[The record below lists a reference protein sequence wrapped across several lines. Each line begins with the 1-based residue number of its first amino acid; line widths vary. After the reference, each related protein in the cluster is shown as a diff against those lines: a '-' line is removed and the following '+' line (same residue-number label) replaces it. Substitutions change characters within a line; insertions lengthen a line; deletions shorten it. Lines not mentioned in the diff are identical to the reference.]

1 MFEFPCMSQHHHF
14 LHQLHSFFP
23 TSTSSGATATAQATL
38 ASAHVGSR
46 PAEEDTEQDRDKFA
60 DKALHKEQ
68 VILERKNK
76 TKVMTFPWF
85 GLLNCT
91 VKC

>member
-1 MFEFPCMSQHHHF
+1 MLPMHF
-14 LHQLHSFFP
+14 LPPTALFLPP

-76 TKVMTFPWF
+76 TKVMTFLGSVF
-85 GLLNCT
+85 
-91 VKC
+91 

>member
-1 MFEFPCMSQHHHF
+1 MLPMHF
-14 LHQLHSFFP
+14 LPPTAPPLPP

-38 ASAHVGSR
+38 ASAHVGSMS
-46 PAEEDTEQDRDKFA
+46 AEDTEQDRDKFA